1 MLDVG
6 PHRGQKAYGGV
17 QDPAQIL
24 ARMAYR
30 THCAQNIVERGCCTR
45 RVHYPAFG
53 HGDI

>member
-1 MLDVG
+1 MLGVG

-24 ARMAYR
+24 ARMAHR
-30 THCAQNIVERGCCTR
+30 THCVRNIVERGGTR
-45 RVHYPAFG
+45 RVHYPAFE